1 MSHAYVIKAS
11 DAGPIIDHCCTY
23 VYTYS
28 YCINCSRSWEQ
39 DVLLAY
45 VSRCLECQNA
55 MWADHAHHVV
65 IHSTCA
71 STIQTE
77 MIYWVSCRC
86 GQSEGTVACSS
97 HDLL

>member
-1 MSHAYVIKAS
+1 MQCGLTMH
-11 DAGPIIDHCCTY
+11 T
-23 VYTYS
+23 
-28 YCINCSRSWEQ
+28 
-39 DVLLAY
+39 
-45 VSRCLECQNA
+45 
-55 MWADHAHHVV
+55 MHVV